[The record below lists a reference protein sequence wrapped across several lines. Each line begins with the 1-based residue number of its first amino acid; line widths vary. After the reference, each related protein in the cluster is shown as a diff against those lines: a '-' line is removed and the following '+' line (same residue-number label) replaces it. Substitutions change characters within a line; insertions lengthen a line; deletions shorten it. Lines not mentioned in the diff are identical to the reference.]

1 MTPRGS
7 PTPTGGEAQGLH
19 PDDGARKSPAPQREE
34 MVDAPEDRP
43 WLRQIV
49 YLCAATG
56 LALAILY
63 LIKPPPVNRLPVST
77 HTCGPCCR

>member
-1 MTPRGS
+1 MTLRGS
-7 PTPTGGEAQGLH
+7 PPPAGGETQGRH
-19 PDDGARKSPAPQREE
+19 PHDGAGKSPEPPREE
-34 MVDAPEDRP
+34 TVDAPEDRP

-63 LIKPPPVNRLPVST
+63 LIKPPPVNRVPAPAHS
-77 HTCGPCCR
+77 CGPCCR